1 MKIGSNALAADWG
14 SAPDPTVTQV
24 QPGETLSQ
32 IATRLNISQADL
44 QAANPQIADPNQLS
58 PGSDVHIP
66 AQAQPAE
73 NSTAPGF
80 GGNADGGTSRSS
92 KYMESQ
98 LTSSMMRSMLSSG
111 GNLSS
116 MPANDSPGGSGGI
129 TQMPPV
135 ADPVGERASQGN
147 QDDLKASLHK
157 AYSTAEHLGVHHE
170 DIVSMLHTMSGNPPL
185 TEEKMTR
192 ALHLMFM
199 AKDLPPA
206 DRKLVDGAFQA
217 SHGDPTQ
224 VEALSK
230 LVADPKFTNAS
241 TQTKKEWLDKFKD
254 LANSPEVQNLGP
266 EEKSIVTQALTSDPP
281 PSADKI
287 KSTLDVIHSAKDLS
301 PGDRKLFLD
310 GMKAAGGDPAYAANL
325 QKLIEDPK
333 FKSLK
338 PAEKTAVLSQTKNYA
353 TPDAVNNIDRLVHK
367 DWFRSESLDDKQR
380 SLKTIGRLS
389 TYVGG
394 DKQVIGNTLDKLLG
408 QNSPIKVQWRTYPTS
423 AKHGTTFGDMGD
435 NVLSLNQGKIPAGND
450 KLHEDDDTL
459 ELAIGTTNHE
469 VNHYVN
475 HDKVSDTFHYFE
487 AEYRAW
493 FTQFKA
499 EHGRP
504 PTNQE
509 AMDQRISWQLN
520 TDSSYGQYAAAAMKN
535 PKEAQ
540 KFYDF
545 LSQMTGMKVD
555 AKNWKAAVKSDPATW
570 PDKGQSTAPVPS
582 GNLDN
587 H

>member
-1 MKIGSNALAADWG
+1 MKIGNNALAADWG
-14 SAPDPTVTQV
+14 GTPDSNVTQV
-24 QPGETLSQ
+24 QAGETLSQ
-32 IATRLNISQADL
+32 IASRLGISAADL
-44 QAANPQIADPNQLS
+44 QAANPQIADPNQLT
-58 PGSDVHIP
+58 PGSEIRVP
-66 AQAQPAE
+66 AQPQAAE
-73 NSTAPGF
+73 NSPAPAGSGNI
-80 GGNADGGTSRSS
+80 GGGAGSS
-92 KYMESQ
+92 KQMESRFE
-98 LTSSMMRSMLSSG
+98 SSMMKSMLSGG
-111 GNLSS
+111 GNLSF
-116 MPANDSPGGSGGI
+116 MPANTSPSGSGGI

-135 ADPVGERASQGN
+135 ADPVRERAEQGN
-147 QDDLKASLHK
+147 QQDLKDALHR
-157 AYSTAEHLGVHHE
+157 AYTAAEHLGMHHE
-170 DIVSMLHTMSGNPPL
+170 DIASMMHTMAGNPPL
-185 TEEKMTR
+185 TPEKMAK
-192 ALHLMFM
+192 ALHLFLM
-199 AKDLPPA
+199 AEDLPPA
-206 DRKLVDGAFQA
+206 DRKAVDDAFKA

-241 TQTKKEWLDKFKD
+241 TQTKKEWLDKFKN
-254 LANSPEVQNLGP
+254 LVNSPQVQNLGP
-266 EEKSIVTQALTSDPP
+266 DEKNIVTQALASDPP

-301 PGDRKLFLD
+301 PTDRKLFMEGL
-310 GMKAAGGDPAYAANL
+310 KAAGGDPAYAASL

-353 TPDAVNNIDRLVHK
+353 TPEAVNNIERLLHK

-394 DKQVIGNTLDKLLG
+394 DKQIINNTLDKLVG
-408 QNSPIKVQWRTYPTS
+408 EHSPIKVEWKTYPVS
-423 AKHGTTFGDMGD
+423 AKHGTTHGDMGD
-435 NVLSLNQGKIPAGND
+435 TVLSLNKAEIPAGND
-450 KLHEDDDTL
+450 SLHEDEVTNG
-459 ELAIGTTNHE
+459 LAIDTTNHE
-469 VNHYVN
+469 VNHFVN
-475 HDKVSDTFHYFE
+475 HDKVSNTFQYFQD
-487 AEYRAW
+487 EYRAW

-499 EHGRP
+499 GHGRAP
-504 PTNQE
+504 SNEE
-509 AMDQRISWQLN
+509 AMEQRVAWQLN
-520 TDSSYGQYAAAAMKN
+520 PDSSYGQTAAAAMKN

-555 AKNWKAAVKSDPATW
+555 ARNWKDAVKSDPSTW